1 MFRILTL
8 SKISTKGLEIFPRDG
23 YEIASEIPSPD
34 AILVRSTDMQ
44 GLELAPS
51 LKAIARAGIGVN
63 NIPVDRCTARGIVVF
78 NTPGANA
85 NSVKEL
91 VIAGLLLSSRRIV
104 EGIRWVDTLK
114 DRGEDLPKLVES
126 GKGAF
131 EGPELRGKTLGV
143 IGLGAVGVLVAND
156 AVALGMNVVGY
167 DPFISVESAWGLSRE
182 VRRAKV
188 LDALIAESDYI
199 TLHVP
204 LLEGTRG
211 MINKTRFALM
221 RKGVRLLNMA
231 RGGLVSNADLRDA
244 IKAGIVA
251 SYVTDFPDAELLR
264 MDRVIAIPPLGASTP
279 AAEEN
284 CAAMAVRQ
292 TIEFL
297 ENGNIR
303 NSANFPEC
311 EMGAIS
317 AESRLLIANRN
328 IPNMVGQ
335 VTTLLASEGINI
347 SDLLNRHRGDLA
359 YNIID
364 VDGTPGPGTLQRILA
379 TEGII
384 MARVLRPDGRS

>member
-1 MFRILTL
+1 M
-8 SKISTKGLEIFPRDG
+8 
-23 YEIASEIPSPD
+23 
-34 AILVRSTDMQ
+34 
-44 GLELAPS
+44 
-51 LKAIARAGIGVN
+51 
-63 NIPVDRCTARGIVVF
+63 F

-91 VIAGLLLSSRRIV
+91 VIAGCSWSPRAASSRASDGPRS
-104 EGIRWVDTLK
+104 LK
-114 DRGEDLPKLVES
+114 DKGEDVPKLVES
-126 GKGAF
+126 GKGVF

-167 DPFISVESAWGLSRE
+167 DPFISVESAWGLSRD

-211 MINKTRFALM
+211 MINRARFALM
-221 RKGVRLLNMA
+221 RKGARLLNMA
-231 RGGLVSNADLRDA
+231 RGGLVNNADLRDA
-244 IKAGIVA
+244 IKAGIV
-251 SYVTDFPDAELLR
+251 SCYVTDFPDTELLG
-264 MDRVIAIPPLGASTP
+264 MDRVIAIPHLGASTP
-279 AAEEN
+279 EAEEN

-297 ENGNIR
+297 ENGNVR
-303 NSANFPEC
+303 NSINFPEC
-311 EMGAIS
+311 EMGSIGS
-317 AESRLLIANRN
+317 ESRLLIANRN

-335 VTTLLASEGINI
+335 VTTLLASDGINI

-359 YNIID
+359 YNIIGI
-364 VDGTPGPGTLQRILA
+364 DGVPSAQTMQKILGI
-379 TEGII
+379 EGII
-384 MARVLRPDGRS
+384 MARLLRPDGNQ